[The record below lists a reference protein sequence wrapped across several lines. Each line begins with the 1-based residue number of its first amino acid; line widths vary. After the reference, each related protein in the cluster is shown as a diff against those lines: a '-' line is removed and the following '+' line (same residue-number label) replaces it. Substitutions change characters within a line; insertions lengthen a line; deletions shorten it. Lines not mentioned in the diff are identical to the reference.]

1 MIDINRLQKTSGIIG
16 NTEAIQEVLEMIVQV
31 GPVDITV
38 LITGESGTG
47 KEKVAKSIHKSSK
60 RTHEPLIIVN
70 CGAIP
75 EGIIESEL
83 FGHKKGAFTGAGDD
97 RKGYFETANKGT
109 VFLDEIGETPLE
121 TQVKLLRVLENGE
134 FIRVG
139 DSKTLHT
146 DVRIIAA
153 TNKNL
158 ESLVKKGDFRQDLY
172 YRLKTVSIHVP
183 ALRQRI
189 EDLSLF
195 VERFALE
202 FTRTNDIV
210 YRGFMPEAI
219 RLMKQYNWP
228 GNVRE
233 LKNFVESILV
243 LEKGERVTSEMV
255 ERKLRPSLETALQN
269 PHLPVLVDQSPE
281 RVENELILR
290 QLFLLRQDVELIRKT
305 MNKQERGNDTLHYI
319 NESVQ
324 DVPVTMEI
332 DSQADTLIRPD
343 AIGDMTLED
352 LEKEAIKRTLKFF
365 NKNRRAAAR
374 SLGMSERTLY
384 RKINDYGLGNF
395 RGRMIETFITD
406 INFTLKNR
414 VLGEYDPRCARV
426 AIINDKEFE
435 MLREPE
441 LAGCEPGSLDSYKQK
456 LDFQSNWIVE

>member
-38 LITGESGTG
+38 LVTGESGTG
-47 KEKVAKSIHKSSK
+47 KEKVAKAIHKSSK

-109 VFLDEIGETPLE
+109 IFLDEIGETPLE

-183 ALRQRI
+183 ALRQRV

-255 ERKLRPSLETALQN
+255 ERKLRPSLDTALQN

-290 QLFLLRQDVELIRKT
+290 QLFLLRQDVELIRKI
-305 MNKQERGNDTLHYI
+305 MNEQARGNDTLHYI

-332 DSQADTLIRPD
+332 DSQVDTLIRPD

-384 RKINDYGLGNF
+384 RKINDYGLE
-395 RGRMIETFITD
+395 RKIKRKYE
-406 INFTLKNR
+406 KKSQ
-414 VLGEYDPRCARV
+414 E
-426 AIINDKEFE
+426 DK
-435 MLREPE
+435 
-441 LAGCEPGSLDSYKQK
+441 K
-456 LDFQSNWIVE
+456 

>member
-16 NTEAIQEVLEMIVQV
+16 NTEAIQEVLEMIIQV

-60 RTHEPLIIVN
+60 RTHESLIIVN

-139 DSKTLHT
+139 DSNTLHT

-255 ERKLRPSLETALQN
+255 ERKLRPSLETTLQD
-269 PHLPVLVDQSPE
+269 H
-281 RVENELILR
+281 
-290 QLFLLRQDVELIRKT
+290 
-305 MNKQERGNDTLHYI
+305 
-319 NESVQ
+319 
-324 DVPVTMEI
+324 
-332 DSQADTLIRPD
+332 
-343 AIGDMTLED
+343 
-352 LEKEAIKRTLKFF
+352 
-365 NKNRRAAAR
+365 R
-374 SLGMSERTLY
+374 SLY
-384 RKINDYGLGNF
+384 QY
-395 RGRMIETFITD
+395 
-406 INFTLKNR
+406 
-414 VLGEYDPRCARV
+414 
-426 AIINDKEFE
+426 
-435 MLREPE
+435 
-441 LAGCEPGSLDSYKQK
+441 QK
-456 LDFQSNWIVE
+456 LVQ

>member
-16 NTEAIQEVLEMIVQV
+16 NTEAIQEVLEMIIQV

-139 DSKTLHT
+139 DSNTLHT

-183 ALRQRI
+183 ALRQRV

-255 ERKLRPSLETALQN
+255 ERKLRPSLDTGLQN
-269 PHLPVLVDQSPE
+269 PHLPVLVDQTPE

-290 QLFLLRQDVELIRKT
+290 QLFLLRQDVELIRKV
-305 MNKQERGNDTLHYI
+305 MNEQERGNDTLRYI

-384 RKINDYGLGNF
+384 RKINDYGLE
-395 RGRMIETFITD
+395 RKIKRKYE
-406 INFTLKNR
+406 KQSQ
-414 VLGEYDPRCARV
+414 E
-426 AIINDKEFE
+426 DK
-435 MLREPE
+435 
-441 LAGCEPGSLDSYKQK
+441 K
-456 LDFQSNWIVE
+456 

>member
-47 KEKVAKSIHKSSK
+47 KEKVAKAIHKSSK

-97 RKGYFETANKGT
+97 RKGYFEAANKGT

-134 FIRVG
+134 FIHVG
-139 DSKTLHT
+139 DSKTLYT

-183 ALRQRI
+183 ALRQRV

-255 ERKLRPSLETALQN
+255 ERKLRPSLDTALQN

-290 QLFLLRQDVELIRKT
+290 QLFLLRQDVELIRKI
-305 MNKQERGNDTLHYI
+305 MNEQARGNDALHYI

-365 NKNRRAAAR
+365 NKNRRASAR

-384 RKINDYGLGNF
+384 RKINDYGLE
-395 RGRMIETFITD
+395 RKIKRKYE
-406 INFTLKNR
+406 KQSQ
-414 VLGEYDPRCARV
+414 E
-426 AIINDKEFE
+426 DK
-435 MLREPE
+435 
-441 LAGCEPGSLDSYKQK
+441 K
-456 LDFQSNWIVE
+456 

>member
-38 LITGESGTG
+38 LVTGESGTG
-47 KEKVAKSIHKSSK
+47 KEKVAKAIHKSSK

-109 VFLDEIGETPLE
+109 LFLDEIGETPLE

-139 DSKTLHT
+139 DSNTLHT

-183 ALRQRI
+183 ALRQRV

-255 ERKLRPSLETALQN
+255 ERKLRPSLDTALQN

-290 QLFLLRQDVELIRKT
+290 QLFLLRQDVEIIRKV
-305 MNKQERGNDTLHYI
+305 MNEQEIGNDTLRYI

-384 RKINDYGLGNF
+384 RKINDYGLE
-395 RGRMIETFITD
+395 RKIKRKYE
-406 INFTLKNR
+406 KQSQ
-414 VLGEYDPRCARV
+414 E
-426 AIINDKEFE
+426 DK
-435 MLREPE
+435 
-441 LAGCEPGSLDSYKQK
+441 K
-456 LDFQSNWIVE
+456 

>member
-16 NTEAIQEVLEMIVQV
+16 NTEAIQEVLEMIIQV

-109 VFLDEIGETPLE
+109 IFLDEIGETPLE

-139 DSKTLHT
+139 DSKTLYT

-158 ESLVKKGDFRQDLY
+158 EYLVKKGDFRQDLY

-255 ERKLRPSLETALQN
+255 ERKLRPSLDTALQN

-290 QLFLLRQDVELIRKT
+290 QLFLLRQDVELIRKI
-305 MNKQERGNDTLHYI
+305 MNEQARGNDTLHYI

-384 RKINDYGLGNF
+384 RKINDYGLE
-395 RGRMIETFITD
+395 RKIKRKYE
-406 INFTLKNR
+406 KQSQ
-414 VLGEYDPRCARV
+414 E
-426 AIINDKEFE
+426 DK
-435 MLREPE
+435 
-441 LAGCEPGSLDSYKQK
+441 K
-456 LDFQSNWIVE
+456 

>member
-16 NTEAIQEVLEMIVQV
+16 NTEAIQEVLEMIIQV

-60 RTHEPLIIVN
+60 RTHEALIIVN

-109 VFLDEIGETPLE
+109 IFLDEIGETPLE

-139 DSKTLHT
+139 DSNTLHT

-255 ERKLRPSLETALQN
+255 ERKLRPSLDTALQN

-305 MNKQERGNDTLHYI
+305 MNKHERGNETLHYI

-332 DSQADTLIRPD
+332 DSQADALIRPD

-384 RKINDYGLGNF
+384 RKINDYGLE
-395 RGRMIETFITD
+395 RKIKRKYE
-406 INFTLKNR
+406 KQSQ
-414 VLGEYDPRCARV
+414 E
-426 AIINDKEFE
+426 DK
-435 MLREPE
+435 
-441 LAGCEPGSLDSYKQK
+441 K
-456 LDFQSNWIVE
+456 

>member
-1 MIDINRLQKTSGIIG
+1 VIDINRLQKTSGIIG

-47 KEKVAKSIHKSSK
+47 KEKVAKAIHKSSK

-83 FGHKKGAFTGAGDD
+83 FGHKKGAFTGAGGD
-97 RKGYFETANKGT
+97 RKGYFEAANKGT

-134 FIRVG
+134 FIHVG
-139 DSKTLHT
+139 DSKTLYT

-158 ESLVKKGDFRQDLY
+158 ESLVKNGDFRQDLY

-183 ALRQRI
+183 ALRQRV

-255 ERKLRPSLETALQN
+255 ERKLRPSLDTALQN

-290 QLFLLRQDVELIRKT
+290 QLFLLRQDVELIRKI
-305 MNKQERGNDTLHYI
+305 MNEQARGNDTLHYI

-384 RKINDYGLGNF
+384 RKINDYGLERKIKRKYEKQSQG
-395 RGRMIETFITD
+395 
-406 INFTLKNR
+406 
-414 VLGEYDPRCARV
+414 
-426 AIINDKEFE
+426 DK
-435 MLREPE
+435 
-441 LAGCEPGSLDSYKQK
+441 K
-456 LDFQSNWIVE
+456 